1 MPLVYR
7 PRLPL
12 RAVHALPLHAWEAM
26 GAQPGPGTQGA
37 PCPNHP
43 APKDAVAPTLL
54 RTRPERGLTASI
66 RVKAGPHH
74 PLLTALL
81 AFTPRPCGGSRVCR
95 VGVRGVGGG
104 HLAPQL
110 PSWEALGSSLGL
122 SEPQCVHL

>member
-12 RAVHALPLHAWEAM
+12 RAVHALPLHACEAT

-43 APKDAVAPTLL
+43 APRDTAAPTLL
-54 RTRPERGLTASI
+54 RTLPELGLTASI
-66 RVKAGPHH
+66 RMKAGPYC

-81 AFTPRPCGGSRVCR
+81 AFTPPPLRRQQSVQGQW
-95 VGVRGVGGG
+95 RGAGGG
-104 HLAPQL
+104 LALQL
-110 PSWEALGSSLGL
+110 PNWEALGSSLGL
-122 SEPQCVHL
+122 SEPQCLHL